1 LAISLGDGELT
12 EQDIQT
18 IISASPAAFAPRKST
33 DQPLI
38 AATPVKQLNIESAAS
53 AEGEEGGNNGAE
65 TNSNPLADGS
75 KESEERSRD
84 DDL

>member
-1 LAISLGDGELT
+1 MISLGDGELT

-18 IISASPAAFAPRKST
+18 LISASPAAFAPRKNT

-38 AATPVKQLNIESAAS
+38 AATPVKQLNFESAL
-53 AEGEEGGNNGAE
+53 AEGEEGGDSGAE
-65 TNSNPLADGS
+65 TSSNPLADDS
-75 KESEERSRD
+75 KESGPRAQN